1 MTTIFAP
8 ISAPTLPLRTRC
20 DADADGG
27 SAVSVVC
34 TLRRWMWRV
43 ATAVSGGLTVTGRW
57 RVSGGC
63 VVVANHS
70 SHADTAVLL
79 AALPSSARPVFAAA
93 ADYWFDVPVRR
104 FVATSLAGVLPVTRN
119 GGGAYAGLLAAAR
132 PALRAGRCVV
142 IYPEGTRST
151 NGQIAEFHS
160 GAVRLA
166 QECGVPLVPVAITGT
181 ADVLPKNG
189 RYRRAPM
196 QVRIGEPVDPNRASA
211 PRLRAQVMALSGA
224 GSFGPPSLTAS

>member
-8 ISAPTLPLRTRC
+8 IAAPTLPLRTHR
-20 DADADGG
+20 DANADGG
-27 SAVSVVC
+27 TAVSVVC

-166 QECGVPLVPVAITGT
+166 QECGVPLVPVAVTGT

-224 GSFGPPSLTAS
+224 GSFGPPSLAAS